1 MKILVVASAVLS
13 LGLSGVAQAAAN
25 SAPRPQPPAPPVMTV
40 APEPKAAPLP
50 PPSPEAL
57 ALGRRVM
64 DAYGGVEG
72 FSGIIDGLVDGALA
86 GLKPDP
92 QVMQMFGPMKTR
104 FMTVLHA
111 HMPELVEA
119 TAVSWAQTY
128 SVEEMTTQLAYME
141 SPAARSIARKSPKLV
156 AQLGLELGWFVR
168 QVMLTDP
175 KMSKY
180 LAAAGKAD
188 EPPLTWPAPSPESMD
203 ALMKLMASTKLG
215 PYLKNPD
222 KIWGDAKR
230 VSKKQSASS
239 AAMEKRMKVILP
251 ILINDVLAIIANN
264 LTAEEIQAQADFTQS
279 PAGKLMQARSDKLGV
294 AVEQNFKPIMKK
306 IMDEVMGTSKSV

>member
-1 MKILVVASAVLS
+1 MKVLVVASAVLS
-13 LGLSGVAQAAAN
+13 LGLSGVAQAAN
-25 SAPRPQPPAPPVMTV
+25 NAPRPQPPAPPVV
-40 APEPKAAPLP
+40 AEPPAVKEAPPLP

-72 FSGIIDGLVDGALA
+72 FNGIVDGLVDGALA
-86 GLKPDP
+86 GLKPDA

-104 FMTVLHA
+104 FMSVLHA

-128 SVEEMTTQLAYME
+128 SVDEMTTQLAYME
-141 SPAARSIARKSPKLV
+141 SPTARGIAGKSPKLV

-180 LAAAGKAD
+180 LADAGTAD
-188 EPPLTWPAPSPESMD
+188 EPALTWPAPSPESMD

-215 PYLKNPD
+215 PYLKDPD
-222 KIWGDAKR
+222 KVWGDAKR

-251 ILINDVLAIIANN
+251 ILIKDVLGIIAAN
-264 LTAEEIQAQADFTQS
+264 LTPEEIQAQADFTQS
-279 PAGKLMQARSDKLGV
+279 AAGKLMQARSDKLSV
-294 AVEQNFKPIMKK
+294 AMKQNFKPVMKK
-306 IMDEVMGTSKSV
+306 IMDEVMGTSKTV